1 VEVDDA
7 IATGGEYL
15 IGVSAATLL
24 APLQLELE
32 PPGFSG
38 ANDGELTAEPI
49 VPGTVS
55 GFFVDDE
62 SDWYSFTL
70 TGASLVTFTMH
81 AHRNGLWQGDDSHY
95 DSRID
100 LLGPGMVLQA
110 SNDDTYYKDSA
121 LHHLLATPGTYFLE
135 VNECCEF
142 GDSGYF
148 LEFTSTALAGAVSEL
163 EPNDSTVSAQAVPF
177 GELVTADASPGEHD
191 YFAFACNAGDRIQ
204 VEVFDAGNLQGA
216 LADVVVSI
224 ENGAAAVLPDDAG
237 GGLSIRRT
245 ILTSTGAYY
254 VHVSCPG
261 TTAYALRV
269 TQSPAGFESEPNDA
283 VANAGTFDANGGAA
297 GVIDAP
303 ADLDLFSFQATRG
316 VPVVLSCLA
325 DDVGPHGFPAL
336 DGFGSDLDPI
346 LTITDAG
353 GTILASSDASL
364 GTAVGVVDG
373 LATVTLAFLP
383 PATGT
388 YLAGVVDKNGS
399 SGANFYYVLQKR

>member
-1 VEVDDA
+1 
-7 IATGGEYL
+7 
-15 IGVSAATLL
+15 
-24 APLQLELE
+24 
-32 PPGFSG
+32 
-38 ANDGELTAEPI
+38 
-49 VPGTVS
+49 
-55 GFFVDDE
+55 
-62 SDWYSFTL
+62 
-70 TGASLVTFTMH
+70 MH
-81 AHRNGLWQGDDSHY
+81 AHRNGVWQGDDSHY

-100 LLGPGMVLQA
+100 LLGPGMALLA

-121 LHHLLATPGTYFLE
+121 LHHVLVTPGTYFLE
-135 VNECCEF
+135 VNECCAF

-148 LEFTSTALAGAVSEL
+148 LEFTSAALAPDLVAEF
-163 EPNDSTVSAQAVPF
+163 EPNDSTVSAQGLAF
-177 GELVTADASPGEHD
+177 GELVSADASPGDQD

-216 LADVVVSI
+216 LAEVVVSI

-269 TQSPAGFESEPNDA
+269 TQTPAGFESEPNDA
-283 VANAGTFDANGGAA
+283 VASAGAFDAAGRAA
-297 GVIDAP
+297 GVIGAP
-303 ADLDLFSFQATRG
+303 ADVDLFAFMATRG
-316 VPVVLSCLA
+316 VPVVLSCFA
-325 DDVGPHGFPAL
+325 DDVGPNGFPAL
-336 DGFGSDLDPI
+336 GGFGSDLDPI
-346 LTITDAG
+346 LTIADAG
-353 GTILASSDASL
+353 GTILASSDATL

-388 YLAGVVDKNGS
+388 YHAGVVDKNGS
-399 SGANFYYVLQKR
+399 SGTNFHYVLQKR